1 MLDKCL
7 TGKVIKDQRI
17 ALVLKGTCWEG
28 AVKRANLVIEIPEI
42 NPSVYT
48 YVYISCKIQNIVY
61 ITHIANTRH
70 QKRKDKV
77 KRD

>member
-48 YVYISCKIQNIVY
+48 LCYWAEPN
-61 ITHIANTRH
+61 
-70 QKRKDKV
+70 
-77 KRD
+77 

>member
-7 TGKVIKDQRI
+7 TGKVVKDQRI

-42 NPSVYT
+42 NPSNPSVYT
-48 YVYISCKIQNIVY
+48 LCYWAEQN
-61 ITHIANTRH
+61 
-70 QKRKDKV
+70 
-77 KRD
+77 